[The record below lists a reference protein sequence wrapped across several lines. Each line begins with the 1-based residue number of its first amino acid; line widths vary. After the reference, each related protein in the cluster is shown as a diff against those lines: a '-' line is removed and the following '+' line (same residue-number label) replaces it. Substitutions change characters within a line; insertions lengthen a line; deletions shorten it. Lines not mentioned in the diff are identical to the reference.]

1 MKTTSIN
8 PAPPADRTT
17 VWLIEDNE
25 VFRTAVGRLINQTK
39 GLHCPQVFS
48 NCEDALVAL
57 SAGDGPAVIISDI
70 GLPGMSGIEGIA
82 RIRDLSPATR
92 VIVLTVYDDHQ
103 KVFDAI
109 CAGASGY
116 LLKNSIEKTLQTAIH
131 DVLNGGA
138 PVSPRVAR
146 MVLEQ
151 FGRLASA
158 PKEDYGLT
166 DREKQTLELMSRGML
181 MKQIAAEL
189 DISYHTVNNHLRAIY
204 EKLHVHNRSSAV
216 AKALTER
223 LF

>member
-1 MKTTSIN
+1 MKTSSAKPDSAAN
-8 PAPPADRTT
+8 RTT

-25 VFRTAVGRLINQTK
+25 VFRTAVSRLINQTS
-39 GLHCPQVFS
+39 GLFCPHAFA
-48 NCEDALVAL
+48 NFEDALAAL
-57 SAGDGPAVIISDI
+57 SQEPGPAVILSDL
-70 GLPGMSGIEGIA
+70 GLPGMSGIEGLSKV
-82 RIRDLSPATR
+82 RDLSPETY

-116 LLKNSIEKTLQTAIH
+116 LLKNSIEKTLLPSIR

-138 PVSPRVAR
+138 PMSPRVAR

-151 FGRLASA
+151 FGRLASP
-158 PKEDYGLT
+158 PKKDYGLT
-166 DREKQTLELMSRGML
+166 DREKQTLELMSRGLL
-181 MKQIAAEL
+181 MKQIASEL
-189 DISYHTVNNHLRAIY
+189 NISYHTVNNHLRAIY
-204 EKLHVHNRSSAV
+204 DKLHVHTRSSAV

>member
-1 MKTTSIN
+1 M
-8 PAPPADRTT
+8 
-17 VWLIEDNE
+17 
-25 VFRTAVGRLINQTK
+25 FRTAVVRLINQTK
-39 GLHCPQVFS
+39 GLQCPQAFT
-48 NCEDALVAL
+48 NCEAALAAL
-57 SAGDGPAVIISDI
+57 GTGDQPPVIITDI

-92 VIVLTVYDDHQ
+92 VVVLTVYDDPQ

-131 DVLNGGA
+131 DVLNGGS
-138 PVSPRVAR
+138 PMSPRVAR

-151 FGRLASA
+151 FGRMA
-158 PKEDYGLT
+158 PPPRKDYGLT

-181 MKQIAAEL
+181 MKQIASEL
-189 DISYHTVNNHLRAIY
+189 NISYHTVNNHLRAIY
-204 EKLHVHNRSSAV
+204 DKLHVHTRSGAV

>member
-1 MKTTSIN
+1 MRTSPTTPDTAAN
-8 PAPPADRTT
+8 LTT

-25 VFRTAVGRLINQTK
+25 VFRTAVVRLINQTN
-39 GLHCPQVFS
+39 GLQCPQAFA
-48 NCEDALVAL
+48 NFEDALAAL
-57 SAGDGPAVIISDI
+57 GQGEAPRIMISDI
-70 GLPGMSGIEGIA
+70 GLPGMSGIEGINRVRGLA
-82 RIRDLSPATR
+82 PQTQ

-103 KVFDAI
+103 KVYDAI

-116 LLKNSIEKTLQTAIH
+116 LLKNSIEKTLQSAIR

-138 PVSPRVAR
+138 PMSPRVAR

-151 FGRLASA
+151 FGRLASP
-158 PKEDYGLT
+158 PKKDYGLT
-166 DREKQTLELMSRGML
+166 EREKQTLELMSRGML

-189 DISYHTVNNHLRAIY
+189 GISYHTVNNHLRAIY
-204 EKLHVHNRSSAV
+204 DKLHVHNRSSAV